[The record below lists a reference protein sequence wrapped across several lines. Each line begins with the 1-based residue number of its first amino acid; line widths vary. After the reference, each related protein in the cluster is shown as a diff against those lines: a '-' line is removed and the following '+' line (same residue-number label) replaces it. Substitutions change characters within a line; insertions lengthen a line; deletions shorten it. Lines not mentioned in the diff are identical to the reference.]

1 MLAVIYHLGVNI
13 LFISRLEN
21 ILPIAATWRVVNY
34 FSNETLCGIRCIITH
49 VALVKKNEMK
59 KRANRTE
66 KKIL

>member
-1 MLAVIYHLGVNI
+1 MLAIIYHLGVNI

-49 VALVKKNEMK
+49 ILPSLKKNEMK
-59 KRANRTE
+59 KKSE
-66 KKIL
+66 